1 MDYFMVFMQ
10 HKKIYLTSAQTELKQ
25 DNGCCVK
32 FWLMIPNKSRAKYQ
46 RFAEYLPCSFN
57 KSDCRL
63 QTSPA
68 C

>member
-1 MDYFMVFMQ
+1 MAYFMQ

-32 FWLMIPNKSRAKYQ
+32 FWLTIPKKSRAKYQ

-57 KSDCRL
+57 KSD
-63 QTSPA
+63 
-68 C
+68 

>member
-1 MDYFMVFMQ
+1 MAYFIQ

-25 DNGCCVK
+25 DNVCCVK
-32 FWLMIPNKSRAKYQ
+32 FWLTIPKKSRAKYQ

-63 QTSPA
+63 QISPA